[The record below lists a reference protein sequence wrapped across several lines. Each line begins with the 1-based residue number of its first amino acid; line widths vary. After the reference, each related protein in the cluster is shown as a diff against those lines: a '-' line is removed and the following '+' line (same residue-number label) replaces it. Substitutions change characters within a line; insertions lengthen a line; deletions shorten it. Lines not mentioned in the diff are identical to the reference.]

1 MPLLFA
7 TYSSSYQCFLSRYE
21 WTPNIHVQRVKSGD
35 PTGIWTLETWWKDK
49 YATYSITNVVS
60 VLRLLRMH
68 PKEDLW
74 VKMWEW
80 AEFQFILKTFLFTK
94 FCVSECCTNKKSI
107 SGIEKKI
114 LQSIGRIHFNLADGF
129 FRFSSQ
135 CGQRAPRTTR
145 PFYTGVY
152 HGYYSVV
159 EFTQHLKRM

>member
-1 MPLLFA
+1 MFPLAVWVDSEHPCTESKKWRPHRDLNPRN
-7 TYSSSYQCFLSRYE
+7 L
-21 WTPNIHVQRVKSGD
+21 VKRQ
-35 PTGIWTLETWWKDK
+35 

-107 SGIEKKI
+107 SGIEKKNLTKHRPHSLQSCWWIFPFLLAMWPESSKNYPAFLHWSLSRI
-114 LQSIGRIHFNLADGF
+114 LQCCRI
-129 FRFSSQ
+129 
-135 CGQRAPRTTR
+135 
-145 PFYTGVY
+145 
-152 HGYYSVV
+152 YSTPEKNVN
-159 EFTQHLKRM
+159 K